1 MKIPNAKAT
10 FLFRL
15 ADIIP
20 RSKMKGF
27 SGILILNSLPPEP
40 PKNRDDFFY
49 EGFWQKDVL
58 HEVDGNRSKDRINVS
73 DTTCMIFALSE
84 EHHFLLSK
92 LKSGKVKAK
101 FIGTHMKGKLPRQ
114 LWVPK
119 ALVAH
124 VKGPKLAWVPKPQ
137 K

>member
-1 MKIPNAKAT
+1 MQDTLGQMDLDHFPSLRKIVPSPRNSRHASTKK
-10 FLFRL
+10 L
-15 ADIIP
+15 AHFANTGHHTRECPIP
-20 RSKMKGF
+20 TCPPPT
-27 SGILILNSLPPEP
+27 LPPNY
-40 PKNRDDFFY
+40 KSQFN
-49 EGFWQKDVL
+49 
-58 HEVDGNRSKDRINVS
+58 
-73 DTTCMIFALSE
+73 

-119 ALVAH
+119 ALVTH
-124 VKGPKLAWVPKPQ
+124 VKGPKFAWVPKPQ